1 MVRDLFSGKGKK
13 SGTVLKA
20 ATKKDEECIK
30 IDELM
35 TSEQEDEEDYGY
47 QFLQKIWESQNIY
60 LFEIPAIIILTE
72 FLFDKYKN
80 RVFAIRL
87 PFYLLALLVFFVTV
101 YFHEARYSTLETKH
115 DSETLNQ
122 IKSSIDEI
130 AKENADTITLVLG
143 ILNAICTLYEF
154 MKIMF

>member
-1 MVRDLFSGKGKK
+1 MLEVGWILNKKRQVSIIQMVQDLFNGKVKK
-13 SGTVLKA
+13 ST
-20 ATKKDEECIK
+20 TD
-30 IDELM
+30 
-35 TSEQEDEEDYGY
+35 DYGY

-154 MKIMF
+154 NKRR

>member
-80 RVFAIRL
+80 RVFAVRL
-87 PFYLLALLVFFVTV
+87 PFYLLALFVFFATV
-101 YFHEARYSTLETKH
+101 YVHEARYSTVEETH
-115 DSETLNQ
+115 GSETLNQ
-122 IKSSIDEI
+122 IKSGIDEI
-130 AKENADTITLVLG
+130 AENNADTITLVLG
-143 ILNAICTLYEF
+143 TLNTICTLYEF
-154 MKIMF
+154 TKVMY

>member
-1 MVRDLFSGKGKK
+1 MLEVGWILDKKRQVSIIQMVQDLFNGEVKK
-13 SGTVLKA
+13 SGT
-20 ATKKDEECIK
+20 D
-30 IDELM
+30 
-35 TSEQEDEEDYGY
+35 DYGY

-80 RVFAIRL
+80 RVFVVRL

-115 DSETLNQ
+115 ESETLNH

-143 ILNAICTLYEF
+143 ILNAVCTLYEF